1 MAAQDD
7 FDTTLDETEQ
17 QSRFAPVFETPIG
30 GIHNQ
35 PPLRHPSSVNPT
47 TARLRRVSTSLLRG
61 TPEGRDRGTFGDS
74 QGDGLR
80 AAQGGAGVGLQQQQA
95 QRQNTV
101 PQASS
106 TLPPPPQMS
115 NTRPKTRVPPPP
127 PPPRQQQALS
137 SSSPQKAKFVLTYD
151 VPDEDMLDLEVSL
164 KKEDYGLPGSSDYR
178 KNRAMATAALSEK
191 FGVARHKILAAAEE
205 GDQSKYSHVQTVI
218 VSILHRVK
226 QGELRAKAVD
236 WMDICTI
243 PFLIIENLS
252 NDDCST
258 WWDDSEINIWQDW
271 DVLEL
276 NQVRRW
282 QYSINKRFGNADRIA
297 SNWLFTF
304 VSDSSTDSLRTAV
317 MKKYEKLDG
326 NQRGGVIYLYLT
338 LCEMFQMSREVE
350 EAMFKFIEIFK
361 RSGVSRFTGENVLVV
376 QEEVTG
382 VCKRLDSI
390 GALRSEHVMDILT
403 GLGICSNTKF
413 RDMFKHLKQTAE
425 LNHLALLLP
434 TLSDDATP
442 MEQIDA
448 VLDKAVDQYD
458 LLCTAGLW
466 NKATRGGGNALKS
479 IVDMV
484 NICWNCGQKGHP
496 AFKCRKPRDPV
507 TYNKNKKAWLEQK
520 ASGNA
525 SNNESTDGQKKDQPD
540 KSTPEYQRKQWQANG
555 CTMVNGV
562 LYMNCRV
569 CGLNTNHSSRRHE
582 AYAKNPTSYQ
592 MSGNHFY
599 VKECKRLGQG
609 YGGQMKTIS
618 GEGTAPAPAPASG
631 GSANMVTFEK
641 NKLESALSDYE
652 RNSTNPEAS
661 ELADMFRSL
670 FLK

>member
-1 MAAQDD
+1 M
-7 FDTTLDETEQ
+7 
-17 QSRFAPVFETPIG
+17 
-30 GIHNQ
+30 
-35 PPLRHPSSVNPT
+35 
-47 TARLRRVSTSLLRG
+47 
-61 TPEGRDRGTFGDS
+61 
-74 QGDGLR
+74 
-80 AAQGGAGVGLQQQQA
+80 
-95 QRQNTV
+95 
-101 PQASS
+101 
-106 TLPPPPQMS
+106 
-115 NTRPKTRVPPPP
+115 
-127 PPPRQQQALS
+127 
-137 SSSPQKAKFVLTYD
+137 
-151 VPDEDMLDLEVSL
+151 
-164 KKEDYGLPGSSDYR
+164 
-178 KNRAMATAALSEK
+178 
-191 FGVARHKILAAAEE
+191 
-205 GDQSKYSHVQTVI
+205 
-218 VSILHRVK
+218 
-226 QGELRAKAVD
+226 
-236 WMDICTI
+236 
-243 PFLIIENLS
+243 
-252 NDDCST
+252 
-258 WWDDSEINIWQDW
+258 
-271 DVLEL
+271 EL

-317 MKKYEKLDG
+317 TKKYEKLDS

-361 RSGVSRFTGENVLVV
+361 RSGISRFTGENVLVV

-434 TLSDDATP
+434 TLSEDATP

-448 VLDKAVDQYD
+448 VLEKAVDQYD

-466 NKATRGGGNALKS
+466 NKVTKGGNALKS

-484 NICWNCGQKGHP
+484 NVCWNCGQKGHP
-496 AFKCRKPRDPV
+496 ATRCPKPKDPV

-520 ASGNA
+520 AKGGN
-525 SNNESTDGQKKDQPD
+525 SDGNSDGQKADQPD

-555 CTMVNGV
+555 CHMVNGV
-562 LYMNCRV
+562 LYLNCSV
-569 CGLNTNHSSRRHE
+569 CGLNTNHSNRRHE
-582 AYAKNPTSYQ
+582 DYAKNPTVFRLTR
-592 MSGNHFY
+592 NHFY
-599 VKECKRLGQG
+599 VRECKRLGQG
-609 YGGQMKTIS
+609 YGGQMKTIT
-618 GEGTAPAPAPASG
+618 GDAPAPAPTPAQASS
-631 GSANMVTFEK
+631 GSANMVTLEK
-641 NKLESALSDYE
+641 GKLESALSDYE